1 MDKNL
6 DPEVSRVTYYHAVT
20 PWNEQ
25 VRVEECHGDLIVILR
40 PASEQQ
46 SLDKARFKR
55 LIITDIGVYIY
66 GAGMSNEPITST
78 VHCLLSSSSSLHL
91 HLHHSRCSPSSLP

>member
-1 MDKNL
+1 MYTAMDKNL
-6 DPEVSRVTYYHAVT
+6 DPEVSRVTYSHAVT

-46 SLDKARFKR
+46 SLDKARF
-55 LIITDIGVYIY
+55 
-66 GAGMSNEPITST
+66 
-78 VHCLLSSSSSLHL
+78 
-91 HLHHSRCSPSSLP
+91 